1 MKWRSIKK
9 HTKHTKHTHTH
20 THTHTHAQTQTSSR
34 DVFNKVKNMSGWADS
49 KRSVIPRKI
58 TYESL

>member
-1 MKWRSIKK
+1 MEIYKK
-9 HTKHTKHTHTH
+9 THKTHTH

>member
-1 MKWRSIKK
+1 MEIYKK
-9 HTKHTKHTHTH
+9 THKTH

-34 DVFNKVKNMSGWADS
+34 DVFNKVKNMSWWADS